1 MKKENGIK
9 FFPEKLNPISY
20 SGSEFMQVALP
31 EEDGSGYLPFG
42 SSLEDIRKSCE
53 ENKL

>member
-20 SGSEFMQVALP
+20 SDSEFIKVALP
-31 EEDGSGYLPFG
+31 EDDGSGYLPFG